1 MKEKK
6 SHMKYIFLA
15 AAFIFS
21 FLNSTTA
28 QLKAKADCGLITVD
42 VFKGWI
48 NQAKPDD
55 DPEQIK
61 IKLPCFSSFE
71 KEGNESKC
79 GGGVYYADKGLTFYV
94 QRDYVVIDEK
104 FKGKFNA
111 AIMGAKS
118 DALFAILGNPKLKD
132 ANWEAYQMAYGI
144 MIVYYNTKGLVNKII
159 ISTKTTDEIQLC
171 DQ

>member
-1 MKEKK
+1 MKN
-6 SHMKYIFLA
+6 IFLA
-15 AAFIFS
+15 AVFVFS
-21 FLNSTTA
+21 MVSHLQA
-28 QLKAKADCGLITVD
+28 QLKANADCGVITVD
-42 VFKGWI
+42 IFKGWI
-48 NQAKPDD
+48 NQAKPND

-61 IKLPCFSSFE
+61 VKLPCFSSFE

-79 GGGVYYADKGLTFYV
+79 GGGIYYSEKGLAFFI

-111 AIMGAKS
+111 AIMGSKS
-118 DALFAILGNPKLKD
+118 DALFAILGNPKVKD
-132 ANWEAYQMAYGI
+132 ANWEAYQMAYGT
-144 MIVYYNTKGLVNKII
+144 MIVYYNTKGIVNKII